1 MTKKITNYYLLNKV
15 KLMYFTSHDSTAML
29 VWWSMGL
36 WLIVF
41 TMYVFFILL
50 IYYMYNTLWIFIY
63 CSHIGKPKPYR
74 NNITLGITE
83 VTGIE
88 FSTIVIAYPE
98 PYYILKNEN
107 GTANKRMMNSI
118 TRNAINNFT
127 IHFNQTIVEQSDY
140 GSYYL
145 ELSNLLGTTT
155 VLINV
160 LPQSK

>member
-1 MTKKITNYYLLNKV
+1 M
-15 KLMYFTSHDSTAML
+15 
-29 VWWSMGL
+29 
-36 WLIVF
+36 
-41 TMYVFFILL
+41 FFIRTSLHVLL
-50 IYYMYNTLWIFIY
+50 SVFLFIF
-63 CSHIGKPKPYR
+63 HIGKPTPDK
-74 NNITLGITE
+74 NNITLGITD

-98 PYYILKNEN
+98 PKYTLENEN
-107 GTANKRMMNSI
+107 RTTNTRMMDSI

-145 ELSNLLGTTT
+145 KLSNSFGTTT
-155 VLINV
+155 VFINV